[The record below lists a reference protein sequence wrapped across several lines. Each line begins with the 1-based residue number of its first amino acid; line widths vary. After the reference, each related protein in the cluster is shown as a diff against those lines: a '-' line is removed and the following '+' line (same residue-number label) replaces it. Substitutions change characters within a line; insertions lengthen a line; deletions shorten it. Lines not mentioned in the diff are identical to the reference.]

1 MFLDLGIKFE
11 VMGFLKKLQI
21 RFVQYQYLEGSVK
34 SSLETSLDIDS
45 MCSFS
50 DSSGGGLVRL
60 KIIHLSST
68 TDLRIEIFLSFKD
81 SSSV

>member
-1 MFLDLGIKFE
+1 MMSCIYY
-11 VMGFLKKLQI
+11 LK
-21 RFVQYQYLEGSVK
+21 YLEGSVK

-45 MCSFS
+45 MFSFS

-68 TDLRIEIFLSFKD
+68 TDLRIEIFLSFVIYA
-81 SSSV
+81 SG